1 VHPYQFGLLAGG
13 EFGLFALK
21 PAAEREIAMPSRVRI
36 FSRSDSNSANT
47 ASMLKNI
54 LDMGSAGS

>member
-1 VHPYQFGLLAGG
+1 VHADQLGLRAGG
-13 EFGLFALK
+13 ELGLFAFEL
-21 PAAEREIAMPSRVRI
+21 PRARAVAMLSRVRI
-36 FSRSDSNSANT
+36 LSRSASNSANT